1 MPMQPEDNKG
11 ISWLGRLLPR
21 RAQGDVVAADI
32 GANARGVVVG
42 KNIVQIGVLSIPL
55 LPLVLAVI
63 GLVAAAGGIYW
74 WRSRGPL
81 TMGGSFN
88 VAVADFAD
96 DGGIG
101 DRGHK
106 LSTWVGRALEQQS
119 GESDPN
125 LLVWYDELPRSRK
138 GARIDTIPGNTP
150 EQRRAKAAE
159 RALALK
165 ANVLIYGTIDRDNRL
180 LLEYYVAPD
189 PTLETDLNKGS
200 FQLGSTPIMIDMTH
214 ADAIEGELTK
224 RTGGL
229 FELVRGLQLS
239 RSGDMQGAYE
249 TLKRANSKPTI
260 EQNREMLLFLQAQ
273 AASFIAQNTGDD
285 DKRKQIIADAFATY
299 DQIIDLDQS
308 FIRAYIGRASL
319 NKTLAKY
326 ISEPQ
331 QRIDSGYIQK
341 AIDDL
346 MRAQAIATDPTF
358 AKGIVPAALG
368 TTYNLEGQTYQL
380 LAYNSA
386 RQGHTSDAKTAYAKA
401 EQAFIA
407 ANANLTGALDTLKE
421 DPQHSR
427 LLGQAYLALGNSAS
441 QHADVRNALRD
452 AVGRSEWYTK
462 AIVYYDACIA
472 QANNPTIPD
481 ALLTDQIIPLCKQYR
496 QVAAQKVGK
505 S

>member
-1 MPMQPEDNKG
+1 MIAAHIEQ
-11 ISWLGRLLPR
+11 S
-21 RAQGDVVAADI
+21 QGVA
-32 GANARGVVVG
+32 VG

-63 GLVAAAGGIYW
+63 GVAAAAGGIYW
-74 WRSRGPL
+74 WSGRGPL
-81 TMGGSFN
+81 KMNRAFN

-96 DGGIG
+96 DGGVG
-101 DRGHK
+101 DRGRT

-125 LLVWYDELPRSRK
+125 ILVWYDAVWYDALPRSRK
-138 GARIDTIPGNTP
+138 GASIDTIPGNTP
-150 EQRRAKAAE
+150 EQRRAKATE
-159 RALALK
+159 RALALN
-165 ANVLIYGTIDRDNRL
+165 AHVLIYGAIDRDNRL
-180 LLEYYVAPD
+180 LLEFYVAPD
-189 PTLETDLNKGS
+189 PTLETDLNNGS
-200 FQLGSTPIMIDMTH
+200 FQLGDTPIMIDMTH
-214 ADAIEGELTK
+214 ADAIEGELRK
-224 RTGGL
+224 RAEGL

-249 TLKRANSKPTI
+249 TLERANSKPTI
-260 EQNREMLLFLQAQ
+260 GQNRELLLFLQAQ

-285 DKRKQIIADAFATY
+285 DKRKQIIDDAFATY
-299 DQIIDLDQS
+299 GQIIDMDQN

-346 MRAQAIATDPTF
+346 MRAQAIATDPVY

-386 RQGHTSDAKTAYAKA
+386 RQGHTGDAKIAYAKA

-407 ANANLTGALDTLKE
+407 ANASLAGAIDTLKE

-441 QHADVRNALRD
+441 QHADVRGALRD
-452 AVGRSEWYTK
+452 AAGRSEWYTK

-472 QANNPTIPD
+472 QANNLTIPD

-496 QVAAQKVGK
+496 QIATQKADK